1 MEAGPSSMTTIIQ
14 PSKARKKTKL
24 MSNSALVEEKTR
36 TVRRKSGKLA
46 EILNM
51 PFDVLFEVR
60 ITVTRPRMTPLTGL
74 LQIFAHLAPYDLL
87 KLARTTKA
95 FRHLLLNKT
104 FISVWKAAL
113 EGVPGLPPCPA
124 DMTEPEW
131 SNLVFSPHCH
141 VCGI

>member
-1 MEAGPSSMTTIIQ
+1 MTTTTQ
-14 PSKARKKTKL
+14 PSRARKKTKL
-24 MSNSALVEEKTR
+24 VSNSALVEEKTR

-51 PFDVLFEVR
+51 PLDVLFEVR
-60 ITVTRPRMTPLTGL
+60 IPVSQPRVIPLTDL
-74 LQIFAHLAPYDLL
+74 FQIFAHLAPYDLL

-95 FRHLLLNKT
+95 FRRLLLNKA
-104 FISVWKAAL
+104 FITVWKAAL

-131 SNLVFSPHCH
+131 SNLVFSPNCH